1 MCVCFVVVV
10 IGFVVA
16 VVVLSY
22 DTLSLYLLFRN
33 TGRNQRNEFVKVN
46 KYRLVFY
53 ECLWSNT
60 KNAFSI
66 NL

>member
-10 IGFVVA
+10 IGVVVA

-33 TGRNQRNEFVKVN
+33 TGRNQRNEFVKAA
-46 KYRLVFY
+46 
-53 ECLWSNT
+53 WSVG
-60 KNAFSI
+60 AGYQFSFAHC
-66 NL
+66 N